1 MKIELNPME
10 NPKLQTM
17 SLVSSLLLVFEEI
30 RKRPAILREKH
41 PEMVVKL
48 QSQANPDSQGTGNK
62 VTDQEAA
69 FAFVMETIGF
79 HFQPKYEALPTSGL
93 HYLYQLNGSQKSID
107 FRVFET
113 VENTMVWSVD
123 LDLKHT
129 TSDVFYLN
137 DGWFHKDVIYVI
149 TWERR
154 TSEPRKAKKS
164 EVATFLALGQDIP
177 SADETAM
184 MNELIALK
192 TKCNTDNKGVDSL
205 CTYIR
210 FANRYKCTRFTPEH
224 TETCFQTIV
233 THLHSSSDSSV
244 VVSAAV

>member
-1 MKIELNPME
+1 
-10 NPKLQTM
+10 M
-17 SLVSSLLLVFEEI
+17 SLVSSLLLVFNEI
-30 RKRPAILREKH
+30 RKRPSALREKH

-48 QSQANPDSQGTGNK
+48 QSQANPESQGTGNK

-69 FAFVMETIGF
+69 FAFIMETLGF
-79 HFQPKYEALPTSGL
+79 HFQPKDHPLPTSGL

-107 FRVFET
+107 FRVFQTEDGKI
-113 VENTMVWSVD
+113 VRHVD

-154 TSEPRKAKKS
+154 TSPPRITKKS
-164 EVATFLALGQDIP
+164 EVATFIALGQDIP
-177 SADETAM
+177 NAEETAM
-184 MNELIALK
+184 MNELIAMK
-192 TKCNTDNKGVDSL
+192 NKSNTDVKGVGSL
-205 CTYIR
+205 CTYVR
-210 FANRYKCTRFTPEH
+210 FANRYKCERFTPEH

-233 THLHSSSDSSV
+233 GLHSPSDSSASAAAS
-244 VVSAAV
+244 VSAS